1 MVGRESQRK
10 LLYNVR
16 PMSEPCSIL
25 KSNSRYQKTSQNS
38 GSKNKQIMVNTQAG
52 RQRDVRI
59 SYYAP
64 TKSNAYDKQYCI
76 QSLVCTR
83 PSSRNTSL
91 QLTSWCTKP
100 LQKNAT
106 TQSSLDNGAKYYT
119 KKSNRN
125 SVSNYGRC
133 FSAPST
139 RSFYRTSEQHHAKC
153 TLEGELIIGSK
164 VNLRTKHT
172 CMSAPKTSRNALSVC
187 YTLTKASPSNRQTV
201 HPRSAEKFSNSLLSK
216 TIEFDK
222 ESMSDVMSFSDN
234 IIELQLDACST
245 SDDSS
250 IANVRWRPRSCISFR
265 RTVQLVPNSKHH
277 CVTPL
282 KNRPHSSPNPV
293 RPHIIDNSHYRLL
306 IILKLGKKMQINHHS

>member
-91 QLTSWCTKP
+91 QLTSRCTKP

-106 TQSSLDNGAKYYT
+106 TQS
-119 KKSNRN
+119 
-125 SVSNYGRC
+125 
-133 FSAPST
+133 
-139 RSFYRTSEQHHAKC
+139 
-153 TLEGELIIGSK
+153 
-164 VNLRTKHT
+164 
-172 CMSAPKTSRNALSVC
+172 
-187 YTLTKASPSNRQTV
+187 
-201 HPRSAEKFSNSLLSK
+201 
-216 TIEFDK
+216 
-222 ESMSDVMSFSDN
+222 
-234 IIELQLDACST
+234 
-245 SDDSS
+245 
-250 IANVRWRPRSCISFR
+250 
-265 RTVQLVPNSKHH
+265 
-277 CVTPL
+277 
-282 KNRPHSSPNPV
+282 
-293 RPHIIDNSHYRLL
+293 
-306 IILKLGKKMQINHHS
+306 MQP